1 MPTGRVLPD
10 ERHRRDVA
18 GIRAMGENDFSG
30 GGHDATSRGGVR
42 MMRRWVILAA
52 TLASFMAPPALAQP
66 PAKRDAIRIGILS
79 DLSGSFA
86 DVAGPGSV
94 VAAQLAAEDF
104 GGRAAGLPVQILS
117 GDHQNRADTGSALA
131 RRWFDT
137 EGVDAVV
144 DLPNSAIALAVGEV
158 ARTANRVALVT
169 AAVASRL
176 TGEACSP
183 NLIHYSLDTWSMSN
197 VPSRALVQAGGTSWF
212 YVTADYAFGHDLEKQ
227 SMDAVTRAGGTVL
240 GSVRHPLGTTDFSSV
255 LLQAQASRAKVVALA
270 NSQADFINSMKQT
283 SEFGL
288 ARRGQRV
295 VGLAVYV
302 SDIVSLGLEATQG
315 VTVVGNW
322 YWDLNEGTRA
332 FARRFAEKMGGRMPT
347 DLQANVYAA
356 VTHFLRAADALGQ
369 STDGQAVV
377 ARMKAMPTEDTIFGR
392 GTIRADGRRISPVYV
407 FNVKAPSESRG
418 RYDVYKL
425 EREVPAEEAY
435 RPIGQGGCPLVRG
448 G

>member
-1 MPTGRVLPD
+1 M
-10 ERHRRDVA
+10 
-18 GIRAMGENDFSG
+18 IR
-30 GGHDATSRGGVR
+30 R
-42 MMRRWVILAA
+42 MMLLATALAGLAA
-52 TLASFMAPPALAQP
+52 LPAAAQQVP
-66 PAKRDAIRIGILS
+66 KRDAIRIGILS

-104 GGRAAGLPVQILS
+104 GGRAAGLPVHILS
-117 GDHQNRADTGSALA
+117 GDHQNRPDTGSALA

-158 ARTANRVALVT
+158 ARSANRVALVT

-176 TGEACSP
+176 TGDACSP
-183 NLIHYSLDTWSMSN
+183 NLVHYSLDTWSMSN
-197 VPSRALVQAGGTSWF
+197 VPSRALVQSGGTNWF

-227 SMDAVTRAGGTVL
+227 SMDAVTRAGGKVL

-255 LLQAQASRAKVVALA
+255 LLQAQSSRASIVALS
-270 NSQADFINSMKQT
+270 NSQADFINSMKQAA
-283 SEFGL
+283 EFGL

-315 VTVVGNW
+315 ATVVGNW
-322 YWDLNEGTRA
+322 YWDLNEGTRS
-332 FARRFAEKMGGRMPT
+332 FARRFGERMGGRMPT

-356 VTHFLRAADALGQ
+356 VTHFLRAADALGS
-369 STDGQAVV
+369 STDGRAIV
-377 ARMKAMPTEDTIFGR
+377 AKMKALPTEDSIFGR
-392 GTIRADGRRISPVYV
+392 GLIRADGRRVSPVYV
-407 FNVKAPSESRG
+407 FNVKSPAESRG
-418 RYDVYKL
+418 RYDVYRL
-425 EREVPAEEAY
+425 EREVPIEEAY
-435 RPIGQGGCPLVRG
+435 RPVEQGGCPLLRG
-448 G
+448 R

>member
-1 MPTGRVLPD
+1 MI
-10 ERHRRDVA
+10 RRLFLLATALA
-18 GIRAMGENDFSG
+18 G
-30 GGHDATSRGGVR
+30 
-42 MMRRWVILAA
+42 LAA
-52 TLASFMAPPALAQP
+52 LPAAAQP
-66 PAKRDAIRIGILS
+66 APKREAIRIGILS

-158 ARTANRVALVT
+158 ARSANRVALVT

-176 TGEACSP
+176 TGDACSP

-197 VPSRALVQAGGTSWF
+197 VPSRALVQAGGATWF

-227 SMDAVTRAGGTVL
+227 SMDAVTRAGGKVL

-255 LLQAQASRAKVVALA
+255 LLQAQASRANIVALA

-302 SDIVSLGLEATQG
+302 PDIVSLGLEATQG
-315 VTVVGNW
+315 ATVVGNW
-322 YWDLNEGTRA
+322 YWDLNEGTRS
-332 FARRFAEKMGGRMPT
+332 FARRFGERMGGRMPT

-356 VTHFLRAADALGQ
+356 VTHFLRAAEALGS
-369 STDGQAVV
+369 STDGRAIV
-377 ARMKAMPTEDTIFGR
+377 ARMKALPTEDSIFGR
-392 GTIRADGRRISPVYV
+392 GMIRADGRRVSPVYV
-407 FNVKAPSESRG
+407 FNVKSPAESRG
-418 RYDVYKL
+418 PYDVYKL
-425 EREVPAEEAY
+425 EREVPVDEAY
-435 RPIGQGGCPLVRG
+435 RPLEQGGCPLVRG

>member
-1 MPTGRVLPD
+1 MVKG
-10 ERHRRDVA
+10 
-18 GIRAMGENDFSG
+18 
-30 GGHDATSRGGVR
+30 
-42 MMRRWVILAA
+42 MMLLAA
-52 TLASFMAPPALAQP
+52 ALAGLAIL
-66 PAKRDAIRIGILS
+66 PAAAQQAPKRDAIRIGILS

-104 GGRAAGLPVQILS
+104 GGRTAGLPVQILS
-117 GDHQNRADTGSALA
+117 GDHQNRPDTGSALA

-158 ARTANRVALVT
+158 ARSANRVALVT

-176 TGEACSP
+176 TGDACSP

-197 VPSRALVQAGGTSWF
+197 VPSRALVQSGGANWF
-212 YVTADYAFGHDLEKQ
+212 YITADYAFGHDLEKQ
-227 SMDAVTRAGGTVL
+227 SMDAVTRAGGKVL

-255 LLQAQASRAKVVALA
+255 LLQAQASRAGIVALS
-270 NSQADFINSMKQT
+270 NSQADFINSMKQAA
-283 SEFGL
+283 EFGL

-295 VGLAVYV
+295 VGLAVYI

-315 VTVVGNW
+315 ATVVGNW
-322 YWDLNEGTRA
+322 YWDLNDGTRS
-332 FARRFAEKMGGRMPT
+332 FARRFGERMGGRMPT

-356 VTHFLRAADALGQ
+356 VTHFLRAADAQGS
-369 STDGQAVV
+369 STDGRAIV
-377 ARMKAMPTEDTIFGR
+377 ARMKALPTEDSIFGR
-392 GTIRADGRRISPVYV
+392 GSIRADGRRVSPVYV
-407 FNVKAPSESRG
+407 FNVKSPAASRG
-418 RYDVYKL
+418 RYDVYTL
-425 EREVPAEEAY
+425 EREVPTEEAY
-435 RPIGQGGCPLVRG
+435 RPIEQGGCPLLRG

>member
-1 MPTGRVLPD
+1 M
-10 ERHRRDVA
+10 
-18 GIRAMGENDFSG
+18 IR
-30 GGHDATSRGGVR
+30 R
-42 MMRRWVILAA
+42 MMMLATA
-52 TLASFMAPPALAQP
+52 LAGLAAPPAAAQQAP
-66 PAKRDAIRIGILS
+66 KRDAVRIGILS

-86 DVAGPGSV
+86 DVAGPGSI

-104 GGRAAGLPVQILS
+104 GGRTAGLPVQILS
-117 GDHQNRADTGSALA
+117 GDHQNRPDTGSALA

-158 ARTANRVALVT
+158 ARSANRVALVT
-169 AAVASRL
+169 AAVSSRL
-176 TGEACSP
+176 TGDACSP

-197 VPSRALVQAGGTSWF
+197 VPSRALVQSGGTTWF

-227 SMDAVTRAGGTVL
+227 SMDAVTRAGGRVL

-255 LLQAQASRAKVVALA
+255 LLQAQASRASIVALS
-270 NSQADFINSMKQT
+270 NSQADFINSMKQAA
-283 SEFGL
+283 EFGL

-315 VTVVGNW
+315 ATVVGNW
-322 YWDLNEGTRA
+322 YWDLNEGTRS
-332 FARRFAEKMGGRMPT
+332 FARRFGERMGGRMPT

-356 VTHFLRAADALGQ
+356 VTHFLRAADALGS
-369 STDGQAVV
+369 STDGRAVV
-377 ARMKAMPTEDTIFGR
+377 AKMKALPTEDSIFGR
-392 GTIRADGRRISPVYV
+392 GMIRADGRRVSPVYV
-407 FNVKAPSESRG
+407 FNVKSPAASRG
-418 RYDVYKL
+418 RYDVYGL
-425 EREVPAEEAY
+425 EREVPIEEAY
-435 RPIGQGGCPLVRG
+435 RPVEQGGCPLLRG

>member
-1 MPTGRVLPD
+1 MIRRMVL
-10 ERHRRDVA
+10 
-18 GIRAMGENDFSG
+18 M
-30 GGHDATSRGGVR
+30 ATA
-42 MMRRWVILAA
+42 LAA
-52 TLASFMAPPALAQP
+52 GLAALPAAAQQVP
-66 PAKRDAIRIGILS
+66 RRDAIRIGVLS

-117 GDHQNRADTGSALA
+117 GDHQNRPDTGSALA

-144 DLPNSAIALAVGEV
+144 DLPNSAIALAVGDV
-158 ARTANRVALVT
+158 ARSANRVALVT

-176 TGEACSP
+176 TGDACSP

-197 VPSRALVQAGGTSWF
+197 VPSRALVQSGGTTWF

-227 SMDAVTRAGGTVL
+227 STDAVTRAGGRVL

-255 LLQAQASRAKVVALA
+255 LLQAQASRASVVALS
-270 NSQADFINSMKQT
+270 NSQADFINSMKQAA
-283 SEFGL
+283 EFGL

-302 SDIVSLGLEATQG
+302 PDIVSLGLEATQG
-315 VTVVGNW
+315 ATVVGNW
-322 YWDLNEGTRA
+322 YWDLNDGTRG
-332 FARRFAEKMGGRMPT
+332 FARRFGERMGGRMPT

-356 VTHFLRAADALGQ
+356 VTHFLRAADASGEF
-369 STDGQAVV
+369 DGRPRRCRQDEGAADGGPDLRPWYDPRRWPSRQPGLRLQRQGAGGV
-377 ARMKAMPTEDTIFGR
+377 ARALRRLHGSSGR
-392 GTIRADGRRISPVYV
+392 CRSRRRIVP
-407 FNVKAPSESRG
+407 
-418 RYDVYKL
+418 L
-425 EREVPAEEAY
+425 E
-435 RPIGQGGCPLVRG
+435 QGGCPLLRG

>member
-1 MPTGRVLPD
+1 M
-10 ERHRRDVA
+10 
-18 GIRAMGENDFSG
+18 IR
-30 GGHDATSRGGVR
+30 R
-42 MMRRWVILAA
+42 MMMLATA
-52 TLASFMAPPALAQP
+52 LAGLAAPPAAAQQAP
-66 PAKRDAIRIGILS
+66 KRDAVRIGILS

-86 DVAGPGSV
+86 DVAGPGSI

-104 GGRAAGLPVQILS
+104 GGRTAGLPVQILS
-117 GDHQNRADTGSALA
+117 GDHQNRPDTGSALA

-158 ARTANRVALVT
+158 ARSANRVALVT
-169 AAVASRL
+169 AAVSSRL
-176 TGEACSP
+176 TGDACSP

-197 VPSRALVQAGGTSWF
+197 VPSRALVQSGGTTWF

-227 SMDAVTRAGGTVL
+227 SMDAVTRAGGRVL

-255 LLQAQASRAKVVALA
+255 LLQAQASRASVVALA
-270 NSQADFINSMKQT
+270 NSQADFINSMKQAA
-283 SEFGL
+283 EFGL

-315 VTVVGNW
+315 ATVVGNW
-322 YWDLNEGTRA
+322 YWDLNEGTRS
-332 FARRFAEKMGGRMPT
+332 FARRFGERMGGRMPT

-356 VTHFLRAADALGQ
+356 VTHFLRAADALGS
-369 STDGQAVV
+369 STDGRAVV
-377 ARMKAMPTEDTIFGR
+377 AKMKALPTEDSIFGR
-392 GTIRADGRRISPVYV
+392 GMIRADGRRVSPVYV
-407 FNVKAPSESRG
+407 FNVKSPAASRG
-418 RYDVYKL
+418 RYDVYGL
-425 EREVPAEEAY
+425 EREVPIEEAY
-435 RPIGQGGCPLVRG
+435 RPVEQGGCPLLRG

>member
-1 MPTGRVLPD
+1 MV
-10 ERHRRDVA
+10 RRLFLLATALA
-18 GIRAMGENDFSG
+18 G
-30 GGHDATSRGGVR
+30 
-42 MMRRWVILAA
+42 LAA
-52 TLASFMAPPALAQP
+52 LPAAAQP
-66 PAKRDAIRIGILS
+66 APKREAIRIGILS

-158 ARTANRVALVT
+158 ARSANRVALVT

-176 TGEACSP
+176 TGDACSP

-197 VPSRALVQAGGTSWF
+197 VPSRALVQSGGTSWF

-227 SMDAVTRAGGTVL
+227 SMDAVARAGGKVL

-255 LLQAQASRAKVVALA
+255 LLQAQASRAAVVALA
-270 NSQADFINSMKQT
+270 NSQADLINTLKQAA
-283 SEFGL
+283 EFGL

-295 VGLAVYV
+295 LGLAVYIP
-302 SDIVSLGLEATQG
+302 DIVALGLEATQG
-315 VTVVGNW
+315 AIITDNW

-332 FARRFAEKMGGRMPT
+332 FARRFAERHGGRAPT
-347 DLQANVYAA
+347 TLQANVYAA
-356 VTHFLRAADALGQ
+356 VTHYL
-369 STDGQAVV
+369 
-377 ARMKAMPTEDTIFGR
+377 KAI
-392 GTIRADGRRISPVYV
+392 
-407 FNVKAPSESRG
+407 
-418 RYDVYKL
+418 
-425 EREVPAEEAY
+425 
-435 RPIGQGGCPLVRG
+435 
-448 G
+448 

>member
-1 MPTGRVLPD
+1 M
-10 ERHRRDVA
+10 
-18 GIRAMGENDFSG
+18 IR
-30 GGHDATSRGGVR
+30 R
-42 MMRRWVILAA
+42 MMLLA
-52 TLASFMAPPALAQP
+52 TALAGLVP
-66 PAKRDAIRIGILS
+66 LPAAAQQVPKRDAIRIGILS

-104 GGRAAGLPVQILS
+104 GGRAAGLPVHILS
-117 GDHQNRADTGSALA
+117 GDHQNRPDTGSALA

-158 ARTANRVALVT
+158 ARSANRVALVT

-176 TGEACSP
+176 TGDACSP

-197 VPSRALVQAGGTSWF
+197 VPSRALVESGGTDWF
-212 YVTADYAFGHDLEKQ
+212 YITADYAFGHDLEKQ
-227 SMDAVTRAGGTVL
+227 SIDAVTRAGGKVL

-255 LLQAQASRAKVVALA
+255 LLQAQASRASIVALA
-270 NSQADFINSMKQT
+270 NSQADFINSMKQAA
-283 SEFGL
+283 EFGL

-315 VTVVGNW
+315 ATVVGNW
-322 YWDLNEGTRA
+322 YWDLNEGTRS
-332 FARRFAEKMGGRMPT
+332 FARRFGERMGGRMPT

-356 VTHFLRAADALGQ
+356 VTHFLRAADALGS
-369 STDGQAVV
+369 STDGRAIV
-377 ARMKAMPTEDTIFGR
+377 AKMKALPTEDSIFGS
-392 GTIRADGRRISPVYV
+392 GMIRADGRRVSPVYV
-407 FNVKAPSESRG
+407 FNVKSPAASRG
-418 RYDVYKL
+418 RYDVYRL
-425 EREVPAEEAY
+425 EREVAIEEAY
-435 RPIGQGGCPLVRG
+435 RPVEQGGCPLVRG
-448 G
+448 R